1 MNIRDKFFA
10 NQDVHYTTKL
20 TDKQKMFVTCVTAGK
35 NLIDSYKEA
44 YETKSSNKVIVI
56 SANALL
62 KNSKIIRA
70 IELKKVE
77 LNAAKAS
84 SAEKNKL
91 NLHLANELIDL
102 FKTVEDE
109 KIRLKILEILY
120 DDSKKIDS

>member
-1 MNIRDKFFA
+1 MNTRDKFFA
-10 NQDVHYTTKL
+10 DQDFFYTTKL
-20 TDKQKMFVTCVTAGK
+20 TDKQKLFVTCVTAGK

-44 YETKSSNKVIVI
+44 YETKSSNKVIAI

-62 KNSKIIRA
+62 KNPKIIRA

-77 LNAAKAS
+77 LNSAKVS

-91 NLHLANELIDL
+91 KLHFANELMDL
-102 FKTVEDE
+102 SKTVEDE

-120 DDSKKIDS
+120 DVSKKIDS

>member
-1 MNIRDKFFA
+1 
-10 NQDVHYTTKL
+10 
-20 TDKQKMFVTCVTAGK
+20 MFVTCVTAGK

-44 YETKSSNKVIVI
+44 YETKSSNKVIGI

-62 KNSKIIRA
+62 KNPKIIRA

-84 SAEKNKL
+84 SSEKNKL

-102 FKTVEDE
+102 SKTVEDE
-109 KIRLKILEILY
+109 KIRLKILEMLY
-120 DDSKKIDS
+120 DISKKIDS

>member
-1 MNIRDKFFA
+1 
-10 NQDVHYTTKL
+10 
-20 TDKQKMFVTCVTAGK
+20 MFVTCVTAGK

-44 YETKSSNKVIVI
+44 YETKSSNKVIGI

-84 SAEKNKL
+84 SAEK
-91 NLHLANELIDL
+91 I
-102 FKTVEDE
+102 
-109 KIRLKILEILY
+109 
-120 DDSKKIDS
+120 S